1 MIGKGCPKIYYKIY
15 VLLCT
20 DNKTHTP
27 TQIPGTHTQKQ
38 TYITKKGQL
47 MDYMVKIFTHNT
59 HNEN

>member
-27 TQIPGTHTQKQ
+27 TQIPGTHTHKNKHILQKGTIDGLCGEDFHTQ
-38 TYITKKGQL
+38 YTL
-47 MDYMVKIFTHNT
+47 
-59 HNEN
+59 